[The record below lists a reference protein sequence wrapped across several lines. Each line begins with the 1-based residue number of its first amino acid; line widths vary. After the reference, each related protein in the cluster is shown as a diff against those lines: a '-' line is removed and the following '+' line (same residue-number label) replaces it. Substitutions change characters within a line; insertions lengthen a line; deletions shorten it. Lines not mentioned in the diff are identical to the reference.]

1 MSTLTDIATISRW
14 EVKKSFSMMSRD
26 VLPVSVVLFI
36 LLVLVTG
43 FSAQT
48 GLHLQDGM
56 YEVGVDDPRIA
67 QLLAGDVRFS
77 VYLLDAPLL
86 NANRD
91 SFDIIILQSTVYSS
105 GTEKADAAQKT
116 LERDYAKYVNSVYNT
131 ENDLFAAY
139 PLWID
144 TQSVKSE
151 LTFLATQSGQYVSA
165 APRRVAPVPEGEI
178 KNIPDPSPTLA
189 ISQQETPRET
199 GPVECKKFPDLTLHR
214 SALNN

>member
-1 MSTLTDIATISRW
+1 MLKTPGST
-14 EVKKSFSMMSRD
+14 E
-26 VLPVSVVLFI
+26 
-36 LLVLVTG
+36 
-43 FSAQT
+43 
-48 GLHLQDGM
+48 
-56 YEVGVDDPRIA
+56 
-67 QLLAGDVRFS
+67 LLAGDARFS

-86 NANRD
+86 NANRE

-105 GTEKADAAQKT
+105 ETEKADAAQKT

-189 ISQQETPRET
+189 ISQQELRERLVQSNAKNSQISRYTEVLSTTDGAMGDFKTPSQLSLR
-199 GPVECKKFPDLTLHR
+199 CR
-214 SALNN
+214 SIPLSSFSSLSSRYTSPLSFS

>member
-43 FSAQT
+43 FSAQN

-56 YEVGVDDPRIA
+56 YRVGVDDPRIA
-67 QLLAGDVRFS
+67 ELLAGDARFS
-77 VYLLDAPLL
+77 VYQLDAPIL
-86 NANRD
+86 NANRN
-91 SFDIIILQSTVYSS
+91 SFDLIILQSTVYSS
-105 GTEKADAAQKT
+105 ETEKADAAQKT

-139 PLWID
+139 P
-144 TQSVKSE
+144 
-151 LTFLATQSGQYVSA
+151 SGSI
-165 APRRVAPVPEGEI
+165 PRA
-178 KNIPDPSPTLA
+178 
-189 ISQQETPRET
+189 
-199 GPVECKKFPDLTLHR
+199 
-214 SALNN
+214 